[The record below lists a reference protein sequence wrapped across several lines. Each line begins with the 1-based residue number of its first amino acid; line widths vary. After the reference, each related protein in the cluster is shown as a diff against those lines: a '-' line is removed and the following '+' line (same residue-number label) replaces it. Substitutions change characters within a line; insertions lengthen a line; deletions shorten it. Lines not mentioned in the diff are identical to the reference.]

1 MSLAKDTDPR
11 ILVAELALP
20 VISKYIF
27 SKSNVRAGLRRDG
40 TNAVLSRI
48 ESQIMTLK
56 FSYLAPAE
64 MAKSDT
70 TASMREDAKSIY
82 LAYRERIEKG
92 MPEMAR
98 ASLYW
103 AFRIFSGMAR
113 RFRLKGEKPSCG
125 IDLVAVQIRNIARSG
140 KLYRTRCMAGP
151 MEMTIMTN
159 MEGLKTG
166 DTLGAAFLPP
176 AVVGGIVSEAMFLGS
191 EPLTVEPGT
200 FLDPSGINTKEADG
214 ILVSEFARKK

>member
-1 MSLAKDTDPR
+1 MSHQTDKDPR

-20 VISKYIF
+20 VIKKYIF
-27 SKSNVRAGLRRDG
+27 SKSNVRAGMRRDE
-40 TNAVLSRI
+40 TNSVLSSI

-56 FSYLAPAE
+56 FSYMAPAE
-64 MAKSDT
+64 MAKSGM

-113 RFRLKGEKPSCG
+113 RFRLKGNKASCG
-125 IDLVAVQIRNIARSG
+125 IDLVAVQIRNIALSG
-140 KLYRTRCMAGP
+140 KLFRTRCMAGP

-166 DTLGAAFLPP
+166 DVVGAAFLPP

-200 FLDPSGINTKEADG
+200 FLDPSGTDTKEADG
-214 ILVSEFARKK
+214 ILISEFGRKK